1 MNHPEQ
7 SSGDAPT
14 TPSPLR
20 RVPTGNPQ
28 ADEILGGG
36 FPVDSINVVMG
47 QPGTGKTIFVE
58 ELVFHNA
65 GHARPIL
72 YFTTMSEPL
81 AKVVRYLQ
89 QFPFFDER
97 KIGQQVIYEDI

>member
-1 MNHPEQ
+1 MNHPDDTSNDPNA
-7 SSGDAPT
+7 SS
-14 TPSPLR
+14 SLR

-36 FPVDSINVVMG
+36 FPADSINVVMG

-58 ELVFHNA
+58 ELIFHNA
-65 GHARPIL
+65 GDDRPIL

-81 AKVVRYLQ
+81 SKVVRYLQ

-97 KIGQQVIYEDI
+97 KIGSQVI